1 MVEIWN
7 SFILSIR
14 CTIMS
19 IILIGLG
26 SVQKCFGQSNEEL
39 VNKSDSHMK
48 AETKM
53 KIRKVG
59 RNYKD
64 NNLIDFIM

>member
-1 MVEIWN
+1 
-7 SFILSIR
+7 
-14 CTIMS
+14 MS

-64 NNLIDFIM
+64 NNLIDFLI